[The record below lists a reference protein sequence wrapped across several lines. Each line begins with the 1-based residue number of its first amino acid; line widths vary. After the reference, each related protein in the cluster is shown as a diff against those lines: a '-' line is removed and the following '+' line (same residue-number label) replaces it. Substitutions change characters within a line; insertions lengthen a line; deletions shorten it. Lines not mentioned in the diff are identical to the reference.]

1 MYNLILLD
9 ADGTLF
15 DYDKAEESALT
26 KALKYIGFEDNL
38 NDIRKSYRII
48 NASLWKELELGTISK
63 DKLKFERF
71 NRLFKEFSIVFNANE
86 FSSYYLDRLGEGI
99 YLLDGAEEMCK
110 ELSKN
115 HRLVILTNGIKEV
128 QLSRLKDSSIKKYIN
143 DIVIS
148 DEVGVSKPDPY
159 IFEHTLNVLNHPNKS
174 DVLMVGDSLTS
185 DIKGGLNFGIDT
197 CWYNPDNLDN
207 ISGIEPKYMI
217 TSLKDIH
224 KILGVKYKKNY

>member
-15 DYDKAEESALT
+15 DYDKAEESAL
-26 KALKYIGFEDNL
+26 KKSLEYIVFDGDL
-38 NDIRKSYRII
+38 DDIHKRYRII

-63 DKLKFERF
+63 DKLRFERF
-71 NRLFKEFSIVFNANE
+71 NRLFEEFGIVFSVDD
-86 FSSYYLDRLGEGI
+86 FSSYYLKRLGEGI

-110 ELSKN
+110 ELSEN

-128 QLSRLKDSSIKKYIN
+128 QLSRLNDSSIKRYIDN
-143 DIVIS
+143 MVIS
-148 DEVGVSKPDPY
+148 DEVGVSKPNPY
-159 IFEHTLNVLNHPNKS
+159 IFEHTLNLLNHNNKS

-197 CWYNPDNLDN
+197 CWYNPKNLVN
-207 ISGIEPKYMI
+207 NSGIDPKYSI

-224 KILGVKYKKNY
+224 KIVG